1 MNFGRPFSFAFEDP
15 DWLKKIALAA
25 LVTLIP
31 VVGQF
36 FIMGWGLEITRRVI
50 KGEPTLLPDLDFGK
64 NLGTGFKAWV
74 ISLVYSIPFM
84 VMAIPI
90 VLVPVLGGVAGMDE
104 ETMGIMVAA
113 ISCCCG
119 GLMFLYGIL
128 IMFMIPA
135 GLGRFLDTD
144 QLGAAFKVKEV
155 FALVKAAPMAYLIAI
170 GGAIVAG
177 FIAPL
182 GGIAFGIGAIFTA
195 AYATVIVSHF
205 YGQAYNEA
213 KAAQRL

>member
-90 VLVPVLGGVAGMDE
+90 RSE
-104 ETMGIMVAA
+104 EHT
-113 ISCCCG
+113 SE
-119 GLMFLYGIL
+119 LQSL
-128 IMFMIPA
+128 
-135 GLGRFLDTD
+135 
-144 QLGAAFKVKEV
+144 
-155 FALVKAAPMAYLIAI
+155 
-170 GGAIVAG
+170 
-177 FIAPL
+177 
-182 GGIAFGIGAIFTA
+182 
-195 AYATVIVSHF
+195 
-205 YGQAYNEA
+205 
-213 KAAQRL
+213 

>member
-1 MNFGRPFSFAFEDP
+1 MNFGLPFTFPFEDP

-25 LVTLIP
+25 LVSLIP

-36 FIMGWGLEITRRVI
+36 FIMGWMLEITRRVI
-50 KGEPTLLPDLDFGK
+50 KGESPLLPDLDFGQ

-74 ISLVYSIPFM
+74 IGLVYALPM
-84 VMAIPI
+84 I
-90 VLVPVLGGVAGMDE
+90 VFALPMMIVGAAGGAAGMDE
-104 ETMGIMVAA
+104 ETLAIVISA

-128 IMFMIPA
+128 MAFMMPA
-135 GLGRFLDTD
+135 AYGKFLESGVMGD
-144 QLGAAFKVKEV
+144 AFKVKDV
-155 FALVKAAPMAYLIAI
+155 FAMVKAAPVAFLIAI
-170 GGAIVAG
+170 GGAVIAS

-182 GGIAFGIGAIFTA
+182 GGIAIGIGAIFTT
-195 AYATVIVSHF
+195 AYAMAIMGHF

-213 KAAQRL
+213 KAAM